1 MIRDVQQYILSRL
14 DQDFALRQHIRRETA
29 EMLNQLHIKSNG
41 CFLYLEKVLDGIS
54 ENFIVLREIREIPGT
69 LYGLYLWLCQR
80 LFTKKQFSKVQPI
93 LCILLVSR
101 QHMKESEI
109 FSCLTAR
116 HPAITK
122 EDFAKRMHVLR
133 RVLIKSPPTDG
144 YQILFHHSF
153 SEWFLDVKYC
163 TQKYLCQPYEG
174 HVMKVVWLASRASE
188 LNPCEVADLAY
199 HLSHSTKLFGDLNQ
213 QVPLFLLS
221 LGIKVFGEEFN
232 LHAYDVKVVKLL
244 AACGVTRQTVRSS
257 SSSVGISGGGGG
269 TSKNSG
275 VPSGAG
281 VDAASR
287 APQRNGSDTCLDEG
301 GGEAPCENS
310 DDPLLSNSMVVTAD
324 DNAETE
330 DPAAKLDVIGD
341 INQVDYNQR
350 TPLHNAANDG
360 NLAVVQ
366 FLLGHKVSLEP
377 VDRHGRTA
385 LNLAARQVIFKTI
398 DYPLQLLYTLCVTG
412 E

>member
-1 MIRDVQQYILSRL
+1 M
-14 DQDFALRQHIRRETA
+14 RQHIRRETA

-101 QHMKESEI
+101 QPMHESEI
-109 FSCLTAR
+109 FQCLTAR
-116 HPAITK
+116 HPAISK
-122 EDFAKRMHVLR
+122 EDFSKRMHVLR
-133 RVLIKSPPTDG
+133 RVLIKGTDS

-163 TQKYLCQPYEG
+163 TQKYLCQSYEG
-174 HVMKVVWLASRASE
+174 HVMKAVWLSSRASE
-188 LNPCEVADLAY
+188 LTACQVADLAY
-199 HLSHSTKLFGDLNQ
+199 HLSHSTKLFEDVSQ

-244 AACGVTRQTVRSS
+244 AACGVTKQTVRSS
-257 SSSVGISGGGGG
+257 SSVGSGGTKSGLGEAAAGGEG
-269 TSKNSG
+269 EVRPT
-275 VPSGAG
+275 
-281 VDAASR
+281 
-287 APQRNGSDTCLDEG
+287 RNGSDSCLDEG

-310 DDPLLSNSMVVTAD
+310 EEVAGVDESVDL
-324 DNAETE
+324 E
-330 DPAAKLDVIGD
+330 DSEKKPDAIGD

-366 FLLGHKVSLEP
+366 FLISHNVSLEA
-377 VDRHGRTA
+377 VDRHGRTP
-385 LNLAARQVIFKTI
+385 LNLAARQVNLGKERAIWIVWALT
-398 DYPLQLLYTLCVTG
+398 
-412 E
+412 

>member
-41 CFLYLEKVLDGIS
+41 CFLYLEKVLDGIT

-101 QHMKESEI
+101 QPMTENEI
-109 FSCLTAR
+109 FSCLTSR

-133 RVLIKSPPTDG
+133 RVLIKSPQTEG

-163 TQKYLCQPYEG
+163 TQKYLCQSYEG
-174 HVMKVVWLASRASE
+174 HVTKAVWLASRASE

-221 LGIKVFGEEFN
+221 LGIKVFSEEFN
-232 LHAYDVKVVKLL
+232 LHAFDVKVVKLL
-244 AACGVTRQTVRSS
+244 ATCGVTKQTVRSS
-257 SSSVGISGGGGG
+257 SSVGSGVAPKSLDTAAVSGGVRLP
-269 TSKNSG
+269 T
-275 VPSGAG
+275 
-281 VDAASR
+281 
-287 APQRNGSDTCLDEG
+287 RNGSDTCLDEG
-301 GGEAPCENS
+301 GGEAPCERS
-310 DDPLLSNSMVVTAD
+310 DDPLLSAGVGVATD
-324 DNAETE
+324 VDVAEVE
-330 DPAAKLDVIGD
+330 DAAAKLDIIGD

-366 FLLGHKVSLEP
+366 FLISHHISLEA

-385 LNLAARQVIFKTI
+385 LNLAARQVFTI
-398 DYPLQLLYTLCVTG
+398 SSWNI
-412 E
+412 